1 MLPVSFDFQDYAD
14 SMATPI
20 TGTRILPAA
29 PVASSSVLQALAGIV
44 TPHLSDNLARR
55 EGVAGL
61 HRYNRSGKLVGTA
74 LTVKTRPGDNLMI
87 YKAMMMVQPG
97 HVLVIDAGGDLSNA
111 VLGEIMKR
119 YLQVHGCAG
128 VVVDGAIRDVGAFE
142 ADSFPCYARGHS
154 HRGPYKD
161 GPGEVNVPVSIGG
174 QVIQPGDLLV
184 GDEDGLVSFPAG
196 EAEALIAAARAHAD
210 KEARIMEEIAG
221 GSKTQS
227 WMQAAFAAKG
237 LA

>member
-1 MLPVSFDFQDYAD
+1 
-14 SMATPI
+14 MATRLSGMRELPPPSVA
-20 TGTRILPAA
+20 PAA
-29 PVASSSVLQALAGIV
+29 VLQALTDIV

-55 EGVAGL
+55 EGIAGL
-61 HRYNRSGKLVGTA
+61 RRYNGRGKLVGTA

-87 YKAMMMVQPG
+87 YRAMMQIEPG

-119 YLQVHGCAG
+119 YLQQRGCAG
-128 VVVDGAIRDVGAFE
+128 VVVDGAIRDVAAFE
-142 ADSFPCYARGHS
+142 SDSFPCYARGHI

-174 QVIQPGDLLV
+174 QVIHPGDIVV
-184 GDEDGLVSFPAG
+184 GDEDGLVSFPADQ
-196 EAEALIAAARAHAD
+196 AQALIAAARAHAD
-210 KEARIMEEIAG
+210 KEARIMAEIATG
-221 GSKTQS
+221 ARTQS

>member
-1 MLPVSFDFQDYAD
+1 
-14 SMATPI
+14 MASI
-20 TGTRILPAA
+20 STGTRQLPASSVA
-29 PVASSSVLQALAGIV
+29 PASVLQALAGIV

-55 EGVAGL
+55 EGITGL
-61 HRYNRSGKLVGTA
+61 RRYNGSGKLVGTA

-87 YKAMMMVQPG
+87 YKAMMQIQPG
-97 HVLVIDAGGDLSNA
+97 HVLVVDAGGDLSNA

-119 YLQVHGCAG
+119 YLQIHGCAG
-128 VVVDGAIRDVGAFE
+128 VVVDGAIRDVAAFE
-142 ADSFPCYARGHS
+142 ADSFPCYARGHI

-174 QVIQPGDLLV
+174 QVINPGDILV
-184 GDEDGLVSFPAG
+184 GDEDGLVSFAAS
-196 EAEALIAAARAHAD
+196 EAEALIAAAHAHAD
-210 KEARIMEEIAG
+210 KEARIMAEIATG
-221 GSKTQS
+221 EKSQS

>member
-29 PVASSSVLQALAGIV
+29 PVVSSSVLQALAGIV

-184 GDEDGLVSFPAG
+184 GDEDGLVSFPAE

>member
-1 MLPVSFDFQDYAD
+1 
-14 SMATPI
+14 MASPLN
-20 TGTRILPAA
+20 GSRILPPS
-29 PVASSSVLQALAGIV
+29 PVASASVLAALADIV

-55 EGVAGL
+55 EGIAGL
-61 HRYNRSGKLVGTA
+61 HRYNRQGKLVGTA
-74 LTVKTRPGDNLMI
+74 LTVKTRPGDNLLI
-87 YKAMMMVQPG
+87 YKAMTQLQPG

-119 YLQVHGCAG
+119 YLQQHGCAG

-142 ADSFPCYARGHS
+142 SDSFPCYARGHI

-174 QVIQPGDLLV
+174 QVINPGDLIV
-184 GDEDGLVSFPAG
+184 GDEDGLVSFPVDQ
-196 EAEALIAAARAHAD
+196 AEALIEAAHAHAA
-210 KEARIMEEIAG
+210 KEARIMAEIATG
-221 GSKTQS
+221 VREQS
-227 WMQAAFAAKG
+227 WMQAAFAARG

>member
-1 MLPVSFDFQDYAD
+1 
-14 SMATPI
+14 MATPI

-184 GDEDGLVSFPAG
+184 GDEDGLVSFPAE

>member
-1 MLPVSFDFQDYAD
+1 
-14 SMATPI
+14 MATLL
-20 TGTRILPAA
+20 TGARLLPAA
-29 PVASSSVLQALAGIV
+29 PVADASLLQALAGIV

-55 EGVAGL
+55 EGIAGL
-61 HRYNRSGKLVGTA
+61 HRYNRTGKLVGTA

-87 YKAMMMVQPG
+87 YKAMMQVQPG

-119 YLQVHGCAG
+119 YLQAHGCAG

-142 ADSFPCYARGHS
+142 ADAFPCYARGHI

-174 QVIQPGDLLV
+174 QVILPGDIIV
-184 GDEDGLVSFPAG
+184 GDEDGLVSFPAD
-196 EAEALIAAARAHAD
+196 EAPALIAAARAHAE
-210 KEARIMEEIAG
+210 KEARIMAEIDG
-221 GSKTQS
+221 GEKVQS

>member
-1 MLPVSFDFQDYAD
+1 
-14 SMATPI
+14 MATLI

-29 PVASSSVLQALAGIV
+29 PVAPEAILQALAGIV

-55 EGVAGL
+55 EGIAGL
-61 HRYNRSGKLVGTA
+61 HRYNRAGKLVGTA

-87 YKAMMMVQPG
+87 YKAMMQVQPG
-97 HVLVIDAGGDLSNA
+97 HVLVVDAGGDLSNA

-119 YLQVHGCAG
+119 YLQAHGCVG

-142 ADSFPCYARGHS
+142 ADAFPCYARGHI

-174 QVIQPGDLLV
+174 QVIHPGDIVV
-184 GDEDGLVSFPAG
+184 GDEDGLVSFAAD
-196 EAEALIAAARAHAD
+196 EAPALIAAAHAHAD
-210 KEARIMEEIAG
+210 KEARIMAEIDG
-221 GSKTQS
+221 GDRTQS